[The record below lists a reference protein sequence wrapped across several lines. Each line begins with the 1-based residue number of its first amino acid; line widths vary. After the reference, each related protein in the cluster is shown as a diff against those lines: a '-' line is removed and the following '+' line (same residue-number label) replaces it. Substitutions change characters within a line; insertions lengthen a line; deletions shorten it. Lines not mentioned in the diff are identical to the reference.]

1 MGLLDFLRRPDI
13 NEGVRRWEQT
23 PHAVLR
29 DVRTPAEFREGHI
42 PGSRNL
48 PVDEIRRTPGLLTD
62 QAAPLFVYCASGAR
76 SRMAV
81 SALRRMGYQNVTNIG
96 GIIGYHGKVEN

>member
-13 NEGVRRWEQT
+13 NEGVKTCAQT
-23 PHAVLR
+23 PGAVLL

-48 PVDEIRRTPGLLTD
+48 PLDEIGRAPGLVEDRT
-62 QAAPLFVYCASGAR
+62 APLFVYCLSGAR
-76 SRMAV
+76 SGQAAR
-81 SALRRMGYQNVTNIG
+81 ALRRMGYEQVENIG
-96 GIIGYHGKVEN
+96 GIGGYRGKVEH